1 MHTDNNFATVFLNV
15 EFAEKV
21 EVFDSPNGEIITSVQ
36 NNISEED
43 YVMFDL
49 LHKPDNMYYVIA
61 YSGLTDRVLAI
72 GWIPQNTNR
81 DLFGCLWRLTFKCHL
96 LESEL
101 LLLKK
106 FITPVYLNS

>member
-1 MHTDNNFATVFLNV
+1 MQLIMHTDNNFATVFLHV

-21 EVFDSPNGEIITSVQ
+21 EVFDSPNGEIMTSVQ

-72 GWIPQNTNR
+72 GWIPQNTNIGIYSAAYG
-81 DLFGCLWRLTFKCHL
+81 DLHL
-96 LESEL
+96 NA
-101 LLLKK
+101 
-106 FITPVYLNS
+106 IY